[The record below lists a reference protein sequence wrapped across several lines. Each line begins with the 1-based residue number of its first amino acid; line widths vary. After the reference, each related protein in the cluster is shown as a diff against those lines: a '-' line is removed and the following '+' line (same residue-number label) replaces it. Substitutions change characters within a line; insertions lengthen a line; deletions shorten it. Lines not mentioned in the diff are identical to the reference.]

1 MVVFC
6 STLFK
11 KSTRGIS
18 VLALTLMGLQI
29 PWAPAEAAEAPE
41 VNPYV
46 YSTSENIV
54 LKGIIAPTA
63 LIRGKRYMQLTQ
75 QEVAIPADTKFE
87 VLDRV
92 HDQSGLRL
100 VNLAI
105 ETGETRDAKLTL
117 WVLESELA
125 RTLSSEKQLAKNLD
139 EIDATGAKFYYMG
152 EYQVAGPTKLILPVR
167 GARRTSPPGMRI
179 HPILRY
185 RKFHA
190 GWDLAAPTGTPVWAV
205 ADGIVTSAGWGGGYG
220 NLIIIQHG
228 RLETR
233 YAHLSRILVRTG
245 QTVKTAQMIGRVGST
260 GLSTGPHLHFE
271 KRSGGRV
278 LTGPITSPY

>member
-1 MVVFC
+1 MVVVGVF
-6 STLFK
+6 STFFRNII
-11 KSTRGIS
+11 RGFSI
-18 VLALTLMGLQI
+18 LAMALMSLQI
-29 PWAPAEAAEAPE
+29 PWTAAKATESK
-41 VNPYV
+41 PYV

-54 LKGIIAPTA
+54 LKGILAPTA

-75 QEVAIPADTKFE
+75 QEVAVPSGTNFE

-105 ETGETRDAKLTL
+105 ETGETRDAKMTL

-125 RTLSSEKQLAKNLD
+125 QALSSGKQLAMNLD
-139 EIDATGAKFYYMG
+139 QIDTAGAKFYYMG

-179 HPILRY
+179 HPILGY

-233 YAHLSRILVRTG
+233 YAHLSRILVRSG

-278 LTGPITSPY
+278 LTGPITSPN